1 MVITGYVFIYL
12 LIIKGMLNCTQE
24 KNACISDH
32 VLLGGVSR
40 AVERF
45 PRHVNRKERGI
56 EGRDSGER
64 EEEQDE

>member
-1 MVITGYVFIYL
+1 MPIG
-12 LIIKGMLNCTQE
+12 
-24 KNACISDH
+24 DH

-64 EEEQDE
+64 EEGQDE